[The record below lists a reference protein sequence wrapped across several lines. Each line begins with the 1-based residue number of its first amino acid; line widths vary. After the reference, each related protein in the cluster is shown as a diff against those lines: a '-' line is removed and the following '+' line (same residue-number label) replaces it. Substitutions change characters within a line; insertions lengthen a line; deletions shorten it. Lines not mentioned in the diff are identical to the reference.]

1 MVTTV
6 NLQVPIES
14 WISAIDALDLADQ
27 QKLLE
32 ILEQKIFEAEED
44 NYTEDA
50 ETAAEIKAVQA
61 EYDAGDYVTFDDYLP
76 VAQTR
81 LREIHRHYFQ
91 IWTKAA

>member
-14 WISAIDALDLADQ
+14 LITAIDALKLEDQ

-44 NYTEDA
+44 SYEEDA
-50 ETAAEIKAVQA
+50 ETTAEIEAVEA
-61 EYDAGDYVTFDDYLP
+61 EYDAGDYVTFDSYLASRSN
-76 VAQTR
+76 VAS
-81 LREIHRHYFQ
+81 
-91 IWTKAA
+91 